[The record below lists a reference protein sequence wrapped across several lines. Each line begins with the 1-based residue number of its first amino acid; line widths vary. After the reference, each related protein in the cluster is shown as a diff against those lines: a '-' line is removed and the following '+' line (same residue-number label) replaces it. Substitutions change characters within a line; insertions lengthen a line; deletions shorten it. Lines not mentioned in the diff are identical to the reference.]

1 MGSVTSSSVTAE
13 RPFPKALE
21 VSNKGVVATIEI
33 LLLKVL
39 TLIKEVL

>member
-13 RPFPKALE
+13 RPFPQALE